1 MRSKSALLPVPAAL
15 GLVLTLAGDAEA
27 NCRHGHVHCT
37 ACGGYGYGY
46 GYGYNVMPAPVPT
59 PAPTPGPIGVPGS
72 ADGLGG
78 PPPPPGGAAPGLLQ
92 SASGVMLAPTT
103 RPTYYSP
110 YYGYMAAPAAAP
122 ATAAA
127 PAANYGYYGA
137 AAAPEPARPS
147 FLDGYSE
154 MAPILPV
161 AAGAPLFNGQ
171 LFGSHIFQVLK
182 QFGQGLDKQAL
193 FEMAV
198 KAFVNASGVAPTTA
212 EREILQRIVGQVIRS
227 VGGGG
232 GNGGGGF
239 GDQPQDRPA
248 VGTRPP
254 AVAGGTVVTI
264 EIPPGGRVEIINKGG
279 QVVKGVKQ
287 DETAGGEQ
295 EDFSGPSPPPT
306 EAAPAMP
313 ELPEQAPEAEP
324 TTKKAPEAEPTT
336 EKAPEQAA
344 KKRVHPG

>member
-1 MRSKSALLPVPAAL
+1 MSALLSVPAAL
-15 GLVLTLAGDAEA
+15 GLVLATAGDAEA
-27 NCRHGHVHCT
+27 NCRHGYAHCT
-37 ACGGYGYGY
+37 ACGGYAYGY
-46 GYGYNVMPAPVPT
+46 SMVPVPMPVPTPMPAPV
-59 PAPTPGPIGVPGS
+59 GVPGS
-72 ADGLGG
+72 VEGLGG
-78 PPPPPGGAAPGLLQ
+78 PPPPPGAMAPGLLQ
-92 SASGVMLAPTT
+92 AASGVMLAPTT

-110 YYGYMAAPAAAP
+110 YYGYMAAPAAQAQ
-122 ATAAA
+122 AAAA
-127 PAANYGYYGA
+127 PAFSYGYAGA

-193 FEMAV
+193 FEMAI

-232 GNGGGGF
+232 GGGFF
-239 GDQPQDRPA
+239 GDQPQDRPPVA
-248 VGTRPP
+248 SRPP
-254 AVAGGTVVTI
+254 ATAGGTVVTI

-279 QVVKGVKQ
+279 QVVQGVRQ
-287 DETAGGEQ
+287 EEQQPAAGER
-295 EDFSGPSPPPT
+295 EDLSGPSPPPG
-306 EAAPAMP
+306 EAAPPIPEMP
-313 ELPEQAPEAEP
+313 EPSPAVEP
-324 TTKKAPEAEPTT
+324 ATQ
-336 EKAPEQAA
+336 KAPEQPA
-344 KKRVHPG
+344 KRPDPS